1 MTQAVPSIDRDEV
14 DRLADELIR
23 DHSGLLGNQTPP
35 SYLSNAN
42 GLELASRVKALAI
55 TAAKS
60 GLGFQFWEA
69 FLNSGLHNAGND
81 LAHHSSHDRLT
92 VSLRVELNDTDGVV
106 VSPHKPQV
114 DGRRS
119 HSSTK
124 PFRYIEEDILELQS
138 ANRRYRSGHV
148 GNSHYDKL
156 YEYFRFFCVNTFI
169 HYTINKYSFGF
180 KANGVSQ
187 FFDEILKNY
196 PDIRAYSHKYI
207 ETIAGQQKIVTKE
220 TREKLYEVYTQRLA
234 KNLDTIKDQSI
245 DLSQSTANLN
255 AEARSLLF
263 LKSMSVNADDFAAC
277 VLNTYKNMSLSCLR
291 IFFNFSSN
299 VYLPWTVSASVGSL
313 GLILSQSGPFPF
325 SSVPVISLTES
336 AGKIFQPI
344 NYPSYRAYNVEANQY
359 GIVQRNLEADGKPKN
374 SGRPKTEK
382 KEKATD
388 VVSDDHLG
396 PMLIWP
402 FRIPVNPHNHKD
414 GALFQVGGFL
424 RMMGRFD
431 GKTGIRLPANT
442 YAPQQFEIDKAALT
456 KPVEGFF
463 EALAAMLAAGKNGH
477 R

>member
-1 MTQAVPSIDRDEV
+1 MTQAVSLIERDVV
-14 DRLADELIR
+14 DRLAEELIR

-55 TAAKS
+55 SAAKS

-69 FLNSGLHNAGND
+69 FLNSGLHNVGND

-92 VSLRVELNDTDGVV
+92 VSLRVELNDADGVA

-169 HYTINKYSFGF
+169 HYTINKYQFGF

-187 FFDEILKNY
+187 FFDEILKCY
-196 PDIRAYSHKYI
+196 PDVRAYSHRYI
-207 ETIAGQQKIVTKE
+207 ETISGSQKIVTKE
-220 TREKLYEVYTQRLA
+220 TREKIHEIYTQRFS
-234 KNLDTIKDQSI
+234 KNLDAINSPSI
-245 DLSQSTANLN
+245 NLSQSTANAN
-255 AEARSLLF
+255 AETRSLIF

-277 VLNTYKNMSLSCLR
+277 VLNSYKNMSLSCLR

-299 VYLPWTVSASVGSL
+299 VYLPWAVSASVGSL
-313 GLILSQSGPFPF
+313 GLILSQGGQFPFP
-325 SSVPVISLTES
+325 SIPVISLTES

-359 GIVQRNLEADGKPKN
+359 RIDQRHSKEDGKPKN
-374 SGRPKTEK
+374 SGRPKAEK

-388 VVSDDHLG
+388 VVSDDYLG

-402 FRIPVNPHNHKD
+402 FRLPVNPHNHRD

-431 GKTGIRLPANT
+431 AQTGIRLSADT
-442 YAPQQFEIDKAALT
+442 YAPDQFEIDKAALAQS
-456 KPVEGFF
+456 VDGFF
-463 EALAAMLAAGKNGH
+463 EAIAAMLAAGKNGH